1 MQSAFEMKLSPNG
14 NGGFFNT
21 LVKNDEVNAHI
32 KSMEYVQIIGV
43 DNILNK
49 ILDPVQIGF
58 TALTH
63 SDVTLKACNKRD
75 YSEKVGVVA
84 KKNGKYAIVEY
95 SELDQE
101 HAQATLEDGE
111 TLQFRHGSILIF
123 MFKASALLA
132 LATDKESNTLYH
144 KAQKKVDHYCMETK
158 ANVAQAAAW
167 KFELFLQNFMP
178 MIEIGKLSVLEVNR
192 KTEFAPIKN
201 ADGESGEVVDSPASA
216 QRLTIEQSVR
226 WIGKVTSVDEQTK
239 LYVSP
244 LLSYRGENID
254 NETVGGSDNINENGY
269 FDEFGDF
276 TTFS

>member
-1 MQSAFEMKLSPNG
+1 MTSNENHDETVNFITKQNDCFGLQEENFIFFPQAMLPALSDKGKILMQSASELKLSPNG
-14 NGGFFNT
+14 NGGFYDT
-21 LVKNDEVNAHI
+21 LVKNDQVNAHI
-32 KSMEYVQIIGV
+32 KAMEYVQIIGV

-58 TALTH
+58 TSLTH

-95 SELDQE
+95 SELDLE

-158 ANVAQAAAW
+158 
-167 KFELFLQNFMP
+167 
-178 MIEIGKLSVLEVNR
+178 
-192 KTEFAPIKN
+192 
-201 ADGESGEVVDSPASA
+201 
-216 QRLTIEQSVR
+216 
-226 WIGKVTSVDEQTK
+226 
-239 LYVSP
+239 
-244 LLSYRGENID
+244 
-254 NETVGGSDNINENGY
+254 
-269 FDEFGDF
+269 
-276 TTFS
+276 